1 MSEILTPATG
11 WRSRVDPIV
20 VTTGEQLKVEIERL
34 HTASFGWAL
43 ACCRGRRD
51 EAEDVLQS
59 VYLKVLSGKARF
71 DGKSAINTWLLAVVR
86 TTASEQ
92 RRSRWLR
99 HLAFARWLAGRP
111 EPADANDVEVADLR
125 SDACRQVREALS
137 RLPARQGQVL
147 HLVFYEELTVEQ
159 AAHVLGVSVGTA
171 RTHFDR
177 GKRKL
182 RALLAPETTR

>member
-1 MSEILTPATG
+1 MSEILSPATG
-11 WRSRVDPIV
+11 WRPLVDPIV
-20 VTTGEQLKVEIERL
+20 ETTGEELKVEIERL
-34 HTASFGWAL
+34 HPTSFGWAL

-71 DGKSAINTWLLAVVR
+71 DGKSAIKTWLLAVVR
-86 TTASEQ
+86 KTASEQ
-92 RRSRWLR
+92 RRSRWVR
-99 HLAFARWLAGRP
+99 QLAFARWLAGRP
-111 EPADANDVEVADLR
+111 EPAEANDAEAADLQSETWR
-125 SDACRQVREALS
+125 YVRQAVI
-137 RLPARQGQVL
+137 RLPARQRQVL

-182 RALLAPETTR
+182 RTLLAPETTR

>member
-1 MSEILTPATG
+1 MSEILSPATG

-20 VTTGEQLKVEIERL
+20 ETTGEQLKVEIERL
-34 HTASFGWAL
+34 HPASFGWAL
-43 ACCRGRRD
+43 ACCHGRRD

-71 DGKSAINTWLLAVVR
+71 DGKSAIKTWLLAVVR

-99 HLAFARWLAGRP
+99 HLAFTRWLAGRP
-111 EPADANDVEVADLR
+111 EPADANDAEAADLR
-125 SDACRQVREALS
+125 SEACRHVREAVS
-137 RLPARQGQVL
+137 QLPARQRQVL

-182 RALLAPETTR
+182 RTLLAPETTR

>member
-11 WRSRVDPIV
+11 WRSLVDPIV
-20 VTTGEQLKVEIERL
+20 ETTGEQLKVEIERL
-34 HTASFGWAL
+34 HPASFGWAL
-43 ACCRGRRD
+43 VCCRGRRD

-59 VYLKVLSGKARF
+59 AYLKVLNGKARF
-71 DGKSAINTWLLAVVR
+71 DGKSAIKTWFLAVVR

-111 EPADANDVEVADLR
+111 EPADANDVEAADLR
-125 SDACRQVREALS
+125 SEACRHVREALS
-137 RLPARQGQVL
+137 RLPARQRQVL

-159 AAHVLGVSVGTA
+159 AAQVLGVSVGTA

-182 RALLAPETTR
+182 RTLLAPETTR